1 MLGMRLHCYSPLE
14 GGLLGNTDTPRGRP
28 LEQRLNGQPGLA
40 TALREIEQGCGNYGI
55 SKQLATMRWFFHH
68 SALRPGDAIILGAS
82 SLAQLESNLDQLDE
96 YGDSPLEPELVL
108 AFDGA
113 WERWCAL
120 GPERQPTNLGHMD
133 VAKQ

>member
-28 LEQRLNGQPGLA
+28 LVDRLNGHPGLA
-40 TALREIEQGCGNYGI
+40 TALREIEEGCSICGI

-68 SALRPGDAIILGAS
+68 SALQPGDAIIVGTS
-82 SLAQLESNLDQLDE
+82 SIEQLESNLDQLDDC
-96 YGDSPLEPELVL
+96 GHNPLGPELV
-108 AFDGA
+108 AAIDGA

-120 GPERQPTNLGHMD
+120 GPERQSMNLGHMD
-133 VAKQ
+133 VAKL